1 MVRTQGTA
9 QLGPRWPS
17 MARPRAPAPSGSDEQ
32 RRFDSGDGGGRRR
45 TEKMQ
50 REARKLLE
58 ALARARGAWRVGA
71 PGGMELRPASMADG
85 LGTGE
90 PGSNVLAAHAGQ
102 RRRVLQSHRVGEGG
116 TREGA
121 AMVQRSCPPAMA
133 GAAEHSGH
141 ASAVR
146 VGKAKASEGEDAGVD
161 GECLGQLGILNG
173 AAEAL

>member
-1 MVRTQGTA
+1 LRRWRSYRRTVRTQGTA

-17 MARPRAPAPSGSDEQ
+17 VAWPRAPAPSGSDEQ
-32 RRFDSGDGGGRRR
+32 WQFDSGDGVGRRR

-58 ALARARGAWRVGA
+58 ALARASGAWRVGA
-71 PGGMELRPASMADG
+71 PGGMVLRPASMVDG

-90 PGSNVLAAHAGQ
+90 PGSN
-102 RRRVLQSHRVGEGG
+102 VLQSHRVGEGG

-121 AMVQRSCPPAMA
+121 AMVQRSCPPTMA